1 MFEKGLFKGSLKTQ
15 RRLRIVDCESVS
27 SYLFILVAVE
37 F

>member
-1 MFEKGLFKGSLKTQ
+1 MFEKDLFKGSLKTQ
-15 RRLRIVDCESVS
+15 RRLQIADESVS